1 MRLDLLQILR
11 FQQRGTTI
19 LSSHWGDVAFAM
31 QLQNLQFNL
40 LQIIITCFDWGLYS
54 HHPSSCLIF
63 RRCFECQRVFEIISI
78 YYSPSVILWSSG
90 IAVFLLS
97 WKSSYLNC
105 CLSFVFENNIYF
117 RWEWPW
123 HWPSLGASWEMQI
136 RTLKQDVPLPHSLEQ
151 SETKIFVKNVNTKS
165 LHFCNSFR
173 CFKSF
178 EHLQKLFV
186 FVLMRIYREAP
197 TELIRGNWCYGPRRR
212 LL

>member
-1 MRLDLLQILR
+1 
-11 FQQRGTTI
+11 
-19 LSSHWGDVAFAM
+19 M

-78 YYSPSVILWSSG
+78 YYSPSVILWSSC
-90 IAVFLLS
+90 IVVFLLS

-105 CLSFVFENNIYF
+105 CPSFVFENNFTYILDGNG
-117 RWEWPW
+117 
-123 HWPSLGASWEMQI
+123 HDIDHLSGASWEMQI

-197 TELIRGNWCYGPRRR
+197 TELIRGN
-212 LL
+212 

>member
-1 MRLDLLQILR
+1 
-11 FQQRGTTI
+11 
-19 LSSHWGDVAFAM
+19 M

-78 YYSPSVILWSSG
+78 YYSPSVILWSSC

-105 CLSFVFENNIYF
+105 CLSFVFENKFTYILDGNGHDID
-117 RWEWPW
+117 
-123 HWPSLGASWEMQI
+123 HLSGTSWEMQI

-151 SETKIFVKNVNTKS
+151 SETKMSTLEVCIFVKV
-165 LHFCNSFR
+165 
-173 CFKSF
+173 
-178 EHLQKLFV
+178 LFV
-186 FVLMRIYREAP
+186 SKTFFFCFNANIP
-197 TELIRGNWCYGPRRR
+197 SPRRSHR
-212 LL
+212 TY

>member
-151 SETKIFVKNVNTKS
+151 SETKMSTLEVCIFVKVLIVLKVVS
-165 LHFCNSFR
+165 I
-173 CFKSF
+173 FKNF
-178 EHLQKLFV
+178 LFL
-186 FVLMRIYREAP
+186 F
-197 TELIRGNWCYGPRRR
+197 
-212 LL
+212 